1 MLSVIGRVVVTIFA
15 FLVATGVTIFVL
27 ITLGT
32 ERLTHAVQGADDVTI
47 GAAVELMGHAV
58 ALIST
63 MTILPAVALV
73 IVGEVARIRSI
84 YYYVVGGGLGVG
96 GNSGIDPGFQ
106 HWNRADAEHNCLASV
121 CHRWVSRWLYLLAD
135 RRQKCLRFGLFTSA
149 TNRFKAK
156 RVEDRRLSAY
166 EAV

>member
-1 MLSVIGRVVVTIFA
+1 MLSVIGRVIVTIFA

-32 ERLTHAVQGADDVTI
+32 ERLTHAVQGTEDVTI

-73 IVGEVARIRSI
+73 IFGEVARIRSI
-84 YYYVVGGGLGVG
+84 YYYVVGGGLALVAIPALIQVSSVG
-96 GNSGIDPGFQ
+96 TVQMPSTIVWQVFATAGF
-106 HWNRADAEHNCLASV
+106 LGGFTY
-121 CHRWVSRWLYLLAD
+121 WLIAG
-135 RRQKCLRFGLFTSA
+135 RNA
-149 TNRFKAK
+149 
-156 RVEDRRLSAY
+156 
-166 EAV
+166 

>member
-1 MLSVIGRVVVTIFA
+1 MISVIGRVIVTIFA

-32 ERLTHAVQGADDVTI
+32 ERLTHAVQGTEDVTI
-47 GAAVELMGHAV
+47 GAAAELMGHAV

-84 YYYVVGGGLGVG
+84 YYYVVGGGLALVAIPALIQVSSVG
-96 GNSGIDPGFQ
+96 TVQMPSTIVWQVFATAGF
-106 HWNRADAEHNCLASV
+106 LGGFTY
-121 CHRWVSRWLYLLAD
+121 WLIAG
-135 RRQKCLRFGLFTSA
+135 RNA
-149 TNRFKAK
+149 
-156 RVEDRRLSAY
+156 
-166 EAV
+166 